1 MNRRKGLA
9 KITLTVETKE
19 RIKKLASQKNLKQI
33 TVLEY
38 LLKGKIKLE
47 ELWEVSS

>member
-1 MNRRKGLA
+1 MRDEIATIG
-9 KITLTVETKE
+9 ITKKTKE
-19 RIKKLASQKNLKQI
+19 AIRKVAIKYGYTDI

-47 ELWEVSS
+47 ELKHNY